1 MIGQTFDRKEFGKG
15 ISLDE
20 IVKIELFGEEFKF
33 KPESKPGSDPAE
45 IAAEVK
51 EYIAEA
57 EALFQNKTSSRNRIA
72 ILLLAAM
79 NLAKD
84 YQELKLQYSELEK
97 DVENRIS
104 SLLTKID
111 KEIE

>member
-1 MIGQTFDRKEFGKG
+1 
-15 ISLDE
+15 LDE
-20 IVKIELFGEEFKF
+20 IVKIELFGEEFRF
-33 KPESKPGSDPAE
+33 KPENEPGVDPVA
-45 IAAEVK
+45 IAAQVK

-57 EALFQNKTSSRNRIA
+57 EGLFQNKTSSRNKIA

-84 YQELKLQYSELEK
+84 YQELTLQYSELEK
-97 DVENRIS
+97 DVEHRIS
-104 SLLTKID
+104 SLLKKID